1 MNFTSRTGIKAL
13 VVVVGLGAGGIVAE
27 RHLVASPSPVNSTK
41 ADSASRVE
49 VVRPRRVTVAR
60 RLQTNATLE
69 AFEEADLFAKVS
81 GYLSDV
87 RVDIG
92 DHVKAGEV
100 LAVIDVPEMEQELA
114 EAKAQLESKQSSLE
128 VARRQL
134 DHYKA
139 NVALQNALLK
149 LREELGAAGHYTSD
163 RTLDEVRANAEIA
176 KADLGVAE
184 ANRALAADQVNVAA
198 ASVEKIKTLL
208 AYTRIV
214 APFDGVVARR
224 LVNRGDLVHAAT
236 ATRTTPSAGSLFT
249 VQRIDTIRVFC
260 DVPENEVPHL
270 RIGDPAI
277 VKPAGFDGKP
287 FTGTVTRFSLRLDP
301 ETRNMRTEIDLS
313 NPDERL
319 YPGTYAEVWLEM
331 NRRPDALTVPAAAVG
346 SDGDGN
352 FVYTVTDNRITR
364 LAVNTGLTDNGRIEV
379 TAGLSEESRVAAAVN
394 SAPPAGT
401 AVQPSAKNSQ
411 LDAD

>member
-1 MNFTSRTGIKAL
+1 MNFTSRTGIKVL
-13 VVVVGLGAGGIVAE
+13 VVVVGLGAGAVVAE
-27 RHLVASPSPVNSTK
+27 RHLVASPSPVNPTK
-41 ADSASRVE
+41 AESAPRVE
-49 VVRPRRVTVAR
+49 VVHPRRVAVAQ

-92 DHVKAGEV
+92 DHVKAGQV
-100 LAVIDVPEMEQELA
+100 LAVIDIPEMEQELA

-149 LREELGAAGHYTSD
+149 LREELGAAGHYISD

-184 ANRALAADQVNVAA
+184 ASRALAADQVNVAA
-198 ASVEKIKTLL
+198 ATVEKIKTLL
-208 AYTRIV
+208 AYTQVV

-224 LVNRGDLVHAAT
+224 LVNRGDLVQAAT

-277 VKPAGFDGKP
+277 VKPAGFDGEP

-301 ETRNMRTEIDLS
+301 ETRNMRTEIDLP

-346 SDGDGN
+346 TDGDGS

-364 LAVNTGLTDNGRIEV
+364 LAVNTGLSDNGRIEV
-379 TAGLSEESRVAAAVN
+379 TAGGLSEQTPVAAAVN

-401 AVQPSAKNSQ
+401 AVEPPAKTRS
-411 LDAD
+411 

>member
-1 MNFTSRTGIKAL
+1 MNFTSRTGIKVL
-13 VVVVGLGAGGIVAE
+13 VVVVVVGLGAGGIVAE
-27 RHLVASPSPVNSTK
+27 RHLAAAPSPVNSTK
-41 ADSASRVE
+41 ADSPPWVQ
-49 VVRPRRVTVAR
+49 VVRPRRVTVAQ

-92 DHVKAGEV
+92 DHVKAGQV
-100 LAVIDVPEMEQELA
+100 LAVIDIPEMEQELA

-128 VARRQL
+128 SARRQL

-139 NVALQNALLK
+139 NITLQNALLK
-149 LREELGAAGHYTSD
+149 RREELGAAGHFISD

-184 ANRALAADQVNVAA
+184 ANLALAANQVDVAA
-198 ASVEKIKTLL
+198 ATVEKIKTLL
-208 AYTRIV
+208 AYTQIV

-224 LVNRGDLVHAAT
+224 QVNRGDLVQAAT
-236 ATRTTPSAGSLFT
+236 VTRTTPSAGSLFT

-260 DVPENEVPHL
+260 DVPENDVPHL
-270 RIGDPAI
+270 HIGDPAI
-277 VKPAGFDGKP
+277 VKPSGFDGKP
-287 FTGTVTRFSLRLDP
+287 FIGQVTRFSLRLDP

-313 NPDERL
+313 NPKERL
-319 YPGTYAEVWLEM
+319 YPGMYAEVSLEM
-331 NRRPDALTVPAAAVG
+331 NQRPDALTVPTAAVG

-352 FVYTVTDNRITR
+352 FVYTITDNRTTR
-364 LAVNTGLTDNGRIEV
+364 LAVKTGLTDNGRIEV
-379 TAGLSEESRVAAAVN
+379 TAGLSEETPVVATIKGM
-394 SAPPAGT
+394 PPLGT
-401 AVQPSAKNSQ
+401 AVQPQMVRENS
-411 LDAD
+411 

>member
-1 MNFTSRTGIKAL
+1 MNFMSRTGIKVL
-13 VVVVGLGAGGIVAE
+13 VVVIGVSAGGIVAE

-41 ADSASRVE
+41 ADSAPRVE
-49 VVRPRRVTVAR
+49 VVRPRRVTVAQ

-69 AFEEADLFAKVS
+69 AFEQADLFAKVS
-81 GYLSDV
+81 GHLSDV

-92 DHVKAGEV
+92 DHVKAGQV
-100 LAVIDVPEMEQELA
+100 LAVIDIPEMEQELA

-163 RTLDEVRANAEIA
+163 RTLDEVRANAQIA
-176 KADLGVAE
+176 KAELAPAE
-184 ANRALAADQVNVAA
+184 ANRALGADQVNVAA

-224 LVNRGDLVHAAT
+224 RVNRGDLVQAAT

-260 DVPENEVPHL
+260 DVPENDVPHL
-270 RIGDPAI
+270 HVGDPAI
-277 VKPAGFDGKP
+277 RKPAGFDGKP
-287 FTGTVTRFSLRLDP
+287 FIGKVTRFSLRLDP
-301 ETRNMRTEIDLS
+301 ETRNMRTEIDLP
-313 NPDERL
+313 NPEERL
-319 YPGTYAEVWLEM
+319 YPGTYAEVSLEM
-331 NRRPDALTVPAAAVG
+331 NRRPDALTVPATAVG
-346 SDGDGN
+346 SDGVGN
-352 FVYTVTDNRITR
+352 FVYTITDNRVTR
-364 LAVNTGLTDNGRIEV
+364 LGINIGLSDSGRTEV
-379 TAGLSEESRVAAAVN
+379 IAGLSKDTPVVTTYRG
-394 SAPPAGT
+394 APLPGT
-401 AVQPSAKNSQ
+401 AVRPPAVGANS
-411 LDAD
+411 